1 MAGSG
6 SATPDTMT
14 ASDESLDG
22 RVALV
27 TGAGS
32 GIGRATA
39 LELSGRGAHVVI
51 LDINRDS
58 ANETARLI
66 GTSSS
71 MIVADCADLA
81 VMRAGVAKIIAEL
94 GRLDILV
101 NNAAQGG
108 GPKFADVTEDAFDR
122 LFAVNVRGVFFTT
135 QAVVPAMKAKGWGR
149 IINVASLIGARGTD
163 GNPHYAGAKAALFGF
178 TRSWAVELAPYGIT
192 VNTVV
197 PALTVTPMAATAM
210 SEADFAAKA
219 KSIPMGRMGESHDHA
234 ALIGFLCSPA
244 AAYLTGQAISPN
256 GAEYVGAL

>member
-1 MAGSG
+1 MAELSVN
-6 SATPDTMT
+6 D
-14 ASDESLDG
+14 LDG

-51 LDINRDS
+51 LDLNRAEAD
-58 ANETARLI
+58 ETARQL
-66 GTSSS
+66 GKSSS
-71 MIVADCADLA
+71 TIIADCADLKM
-81 VMRAGVAKIIAEL
+81 MRAGIDKITAEL

-101 NNAAQGG
+101 NNAGLGG

-135 QAVVPAMKAKGWGR
+135 QAAVPAMKANTFGR
-149 IINVASLIGARGTD
+149 IINVSSLIGARGTD

-178 TRSWAVELAPYGIT
+178 TRSWAIELAPHGIT

-197 PALTVTPMAATAM
+197 PALTVTPMSAAVM
-210 SEADFAAKA
+210 SAADFRARAKN
-219 KSIPMGRMGESHDHA
+219 IPMGRLGEPADNA

-244 AAYLTGQAISPN
+244 AGFVTGQAISPN